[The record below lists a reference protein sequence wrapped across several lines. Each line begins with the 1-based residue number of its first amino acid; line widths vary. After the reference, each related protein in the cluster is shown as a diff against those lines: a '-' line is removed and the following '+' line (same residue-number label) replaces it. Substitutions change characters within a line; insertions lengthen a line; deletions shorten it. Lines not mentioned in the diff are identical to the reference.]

1 MERGVGG
8 DQPAIK
14 GRFQANHAFSHL
26 MNIY

>member
-8 DQPAIK
+8 DQLSIK
-14 GRFQANHAFSHL
+14 GRFQAIHSFLHL